1 VHPVSGKAMNNMY
14 EAQTLWD
21 EYMADTAA
29 KYLTK
34 RGGKMVLLAGSRH
47 IESRDGTLLML
58 FIYAYICSYYRL
70 QCCLYCNFR
79 T

>member
-47 IESRDGTLLML
+47 IESRDGMWHESTL
-58 FIYAYICSYYRL
+58 
-70 QCCLYCNFR
+70 
-79 T
+79 

>member
-1 VHPVSGKAMNNMY
+1 MNNMY

-47 IESRDGTLLML
+47 IESRDGMQTVPLTCTV
-58 FIYAYICSYYRL
+58 IHKHR
-70 QCCLYCNFR
+70 Q
-79 T
+79 